1 MEHIFAGYEQRFPWL
16 KLSPIRKHMTTA
28 LRSIVAKTMT
38 IRNVETE
45 LAALEGDRPTDKVTR
60 LLTSLAKSSLYSD
73 PTTAAE
79 ELAFV
84 KKSEKARLT
93 IRLNKAK
100 LEKETLENDAMG
112 DINRCLA
119 AANIVQR
126 PEQFLLNLLDTD
138 AELITFWNDLIR
150 DISTFYIVSFDLNK
164 SKNQRAKDKKKADS
178 EARKAKENEA
188 IVVSKKQLEKM
199 IKEGISKTSGKG
211 RGVRFQP
218 KANSG
223 SRTKQGTGQKKKTTS
238 KKKRQ
243 PSKRTGGKRRN

>member
-1 MEHIFAGYEQRFPWL
+1 MEHVFAQYEQRFPWL

-28 LRSIVAKTMT
+28 MRSIVAKTMT

-60 LLTSLAKSSLYSD
+60 LLTSLTKTSLFSD

-84 KKSEKARLT
+84 KKSERARLT

-100 LEKETLENDAMG
+100 AEKETLETDAMG

-119 AANIVQR
+119 AANITQR
-126 PEQFLLNLLDTD
+126 PENFLLNLQDTD
-138 AELITFWNDLIR
+138 DDLIR
-150 DISTFYIVSFDLNK
+150 SWTDLLRDISIFYTVSFTLNL
-164 SKNQRAKDKKKADS
+164 SKTQRAKEKKKADS

-188 IVVSKKQLEKM
+188 IVVTKKQLEKL
-199 IKEGISKTSGKG
+199 IKEGIAKTSGKG
-211 RGVRFQP
+211 RGVCFQP
-218 KANSG
+218 KTNSAPKP
-223 SRTKQGTGQKKKTTS
+223 KQGNLKKTTL
-238 KKKRQ
+238 KKKHR
-243 PSKRTGGKRRN
+243 PSKRTGGKRRK